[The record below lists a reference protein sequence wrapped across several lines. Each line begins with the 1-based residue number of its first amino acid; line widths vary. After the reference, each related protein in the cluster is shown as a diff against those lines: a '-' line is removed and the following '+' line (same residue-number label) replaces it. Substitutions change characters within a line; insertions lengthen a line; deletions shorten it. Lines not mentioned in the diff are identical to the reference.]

1 MSDLRNSDYRNVPPR
16 GDLPYVPDA
25 RAVNA
30 AWGWIAA
37 AVFLVVVL
45 AVAFGIGHQ
54 PGQFN
59 TASND
64 PTPPATHMTPPPVT
78 MAPNPAVTNPVVAPT
93 PPAPVTPTPNGNGQ

>member
-1 MSDLRNSDYRNVPPR
+1 MSDFRNSDYRNLPPR
-16 GDLPYVPDA
+16 GDLPYDPNA
-25 RAVNA
+25 R
-30 AWGWIAA
+30 GWIAV

-64 PTPPATHMTPPPVT
+64 ATPPATHMAPPPVR
-78 MAPNPAVTNPVVAPT
+78 MAPNPAVTNPAVA
-93 PPAPVTPTPNGNGQ
+93 PPAPAPATPTPNGNGQ